1 MIHAF
6 WGIAQ
11 CLKITENVSFQF
23 WHFGTIFDLSGNT
36 VWPQKFAKLT
46 IYAIFY
52 ELFVDSNC
60 KGSSLCLQC
69 KMRYFLW
76 FSNTVY
82 VLMVVGPLS
91 APIGVEGNAFVTS
104 KWGNQS
110 WPDLQITFIA
120 SHPGFDGGTV
130 YKNFLRINTKV
141 QNKWWCWCCWKWGS
155 IHSVWKSPKKSH
167 LNFGILAFFMN
178 FCPLKM

>member
-1 MIHAF
+1 
-6 WGIAQ
+6 
-11 CLKITENVSFQF
+11 
-23 WHFGTIFDLSGNT
+23 
-36 VWPQKFAKLT
+36 
-46 IYAIFY
+46 
-52 ELFVDSNC
+52 
-60 KGSSLCLQC
+60 
-69 KMRYFLW
+69 MRYFLW

-141 QNKWWCWCCWKWGS
+141 WILWEMMMLLLLPENEAFIITMCIKNKPCCRSLMNILCEMHLAKDIRSTPFCWGPNRVDKSAWG
-155 IHSVWKSPKKSH
+155 HR
-167 LNFGILAFFMN
+167 ILKIIPRFNPITWRIRTMSKFW
-178 FCPLKM
+178 LKVCF